1 MRITMNLKSAVL
13 LINLL
18 LLIMPASASYAG
30 DKNLQTVIHDEHCGT
45 LDFSLGDSRYS
56 GELESGESYTVNFS
70 VNPPE
75 GSSIKVARAYIY
87 WTWSKQGLDGI
98 YPEFKSSLV
107 HSGSSV
113 LLLEEKRY
121 TDTKGFVSRYDF
133 FSGTDVYDLSEDI
146 SEAGNYSISLVNAGG
161 DEKTF
166 CVQGAGLLLVYENP
180 DLPQTEYWINEG
192 CDVLYAEYGIDPDMA
207 TTTTFFEGD
216 ICPEN
221 IENARLITVSPS
233 GGYSSGTE
241 ARNRLFFNEKTG
253 SIPVIGDIIK
263 LLFAGGK
270 SWKNVYQTNETV
282 QIALDERSVGN
293 YLDSNG
299 NFASIQDNGDYL
311 MATNA
316 ILVLEFKEPENPE
329 KRYG

>member
-1 MRITMNLKSAVL
+1 MNLKSAVL

-166 CVQGAGLLLVYENP
+166 CVQGAGLLLVMKTRIYHRQSTGLMKAVMCCMQNTGSILIWQQQPLSLKEN
-180 DLPQTEYWINEG
+180 
-192 CDVLYAEYGIDPDMA
+192 
-207 TTTTFFEGD
+207 

-241 ARNRLFFNEKTG
+241 ARNRLFSMKNREYSGYRRHHKASVCG
-253 SIPVIGDIIK
+253 WKKLEECIPDK
-263 LLFAGGK
+263 R
-270 SWKNVYQTNETV
+270 NCP
-282 QIALDERSVGN
+282 
-293 YLDSNG
+293 DSPG
-299 NFASIQDNGDYL
+299 
-311 MATNA
+311 
-316 ILVLEFKEPENPE
+316 
-329 KRYG
+329 

>member
-1 MRITMNLKSAVL
+1 M
-13 LINLL
+13 
-18 LLIMPASASYAG
+18 
-30 DKNLQTVIHDEHCGT
+30 
-45 LDFSLGDSRYS
+45 
-56 GELESGESYTVNFS
+56 
-70 VNPPE
+70 
-75 GSSIKVARAYIY
+75 
-87 WTWSKQGLDGI
+87 
-98 YPEFKSSLV
+98 
-107 HSGSSV
+107 
-113 LLLEEKRY
+113 
-121 TDTKGFVSRYDF
+121 
-133 FSGTDVYDLSEDI
+133 
-146 SEAGNYSISLVNAGG
+146 
-161 DEKTF
+161 
-166 CVQGAGLLLVYENP
+166 
-180 DLPQTEYWINEG
+180 
-192 CDVLYAEYGIDPDMA
+192 LYAEYGIDPDMA

-316 ILVLEFKEPENPE
+316 ILLLEFKEPENPG